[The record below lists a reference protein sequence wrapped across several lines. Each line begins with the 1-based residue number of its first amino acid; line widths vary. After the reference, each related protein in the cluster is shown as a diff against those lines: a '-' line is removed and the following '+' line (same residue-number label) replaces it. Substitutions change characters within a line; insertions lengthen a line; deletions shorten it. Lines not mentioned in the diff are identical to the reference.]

1 MFDFEFHNPTKIIFG
16 RNKETL
22 IGQILTEAGI
32 RKVLFVYGKGSIK
45 RSGLFERITKSLEQH
60 AIGTI
65 EFGGVNS
72 NPLLSHTREGVRLAI
87 EEDVDA
93 VLAVGGGSVLDEAKA
108 IAVGALGNTDVWN
121 YFIGQEVSA
130 ALPVYSVLTLA
141 ATGSEMN
148 GNAVVTN
155 EETQQKYNIASPLVY
170 PQVSILNPEL
180 TYSVPPDYTAY
191 GAVDAIAHVIE
202 AYFTRKSA
210 PLLQDRLVENIIT
223 TVMETTEQILQTPDS
238 YDARAEFMWAATL
251 ALNGITTVGVEEYSF
266 PNHMIE
272 HSLSAMYNIPHGAG
286 LAIVIPA
293 FMRWFHPRN
302 PGPFER
308 FATMIFGLD
317 SADAGIEALEQ
328 WFARI
333 QAPIRLKDVGIP
345 AGDIEKIAANGAG
358 LAKLWGIDATY
369 DQAAIAEILKF
380 AA

>member
-16 RNKETL
+16 RNKENL
-22 IGQILTEAGI
+22 IGQILAEAGI
-32 RKVLFVYGKGSIK
+32 SKILFVYGKGSIK
-45 RSGLFERITKSLEQH
+45 RSGLFECITKSLEQH
-60 AIGTI
+60 AIAAI
-65 EFGGVNS
+65 KFGGVSS
-72 NPLLSHTREGVRLAI
+72 NPLLSHTREGVCLAKN
-87 EEDVDA
+87 EDVDA

-108 IAVGALGNTDVWN
+108 IAVGALGDTDVWN
-121 YFIGQEVSA
+121 YFTGEEVSS

-155 EETQQKYNIASPLVY
+155 EETQQKYNISSPLVY

-191 GAVDAIAHVIE
+191 SAVDAIAHVIE

-210 PLLQDRLVENIIT
+210 PLLQDRLVENIIA

-293 FMRWFHPRN
+293 FMRWFHPKN
-302 PGPFER
+302 PGQFKR
-308 FATMIFGLD
+308 FATIIFGLD
-317 SADAGIEALEQ
+317 GAEAGIKALEQ

-333 QAPIRLKDVGIP
+333 QAPTRLKDVGIP
-345 AGDIEKIAANGAG
+345 AGDIEKIAGNAVG

-369 DQAAIAEILKF
+369 DQSAIAEILKF